1 MVSEV
6 WLIVEA
12 SGPVQLHRS
21 AIVTVLP
28 VLAASAGEPGSDG
41 DAHRTPDGE

>member
-1 MVSEV
+1 MSEV

-28 VLAASAGEPGSDG
+28 ALAAPAGEAGSHG